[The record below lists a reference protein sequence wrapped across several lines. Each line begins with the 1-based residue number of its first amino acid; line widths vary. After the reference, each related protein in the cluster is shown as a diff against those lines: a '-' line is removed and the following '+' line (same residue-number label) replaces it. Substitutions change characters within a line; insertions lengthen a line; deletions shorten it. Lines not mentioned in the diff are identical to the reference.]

1 MSAGDAAR
9 GGPWFPPLKGE
20 RQVNSRREAQ
30 GSAGVF
36 PSWKPTL
43 STPGKFWDMVEGV
56 MLCGDPLFFFFFNNK
71 NTSPETD
78 IRNGDS
84 TEGLK
89 TWLSLGT

>member
-20 RQVNSRREAQ
+20 RQANSRREAQ

-56 MLCGDPLFFFFFNNK
+56 MLCGDPLFFFFLTTRTPPQRL
-71 NTSPETD
+71 TSEM
-78 IRNGDS
+78 
-84 TEGLK
+84 
-89 TWLSLGT
+89 GTAQRG